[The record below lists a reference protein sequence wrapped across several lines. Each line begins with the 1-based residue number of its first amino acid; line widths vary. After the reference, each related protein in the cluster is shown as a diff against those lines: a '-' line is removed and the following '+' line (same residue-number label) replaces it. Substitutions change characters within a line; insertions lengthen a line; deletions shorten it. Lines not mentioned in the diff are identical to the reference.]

1 MLAFRFAVLCSAR
14 LMEYFLDHAKDNTEK
29 GLETC
34 RILGAFLISG
44 QFLLSP
50 NLVYPYVH
58 IQNVINDQ
66 EAFAIQNE
74 QSPFPV
80 GWILVESQ
88 THLSQSY
95 FISSVNWHT
104 QYSYQ
109 VMIPEA
115 FAIVTT
121 PTDTSRYAATLNT
134 KFSRYALNKIWQFH
148 RRSVRFKSLK
158 CSISFHLYFGSQAL
172 DAVFHSLGVVLAS
185 VLVASSIFDN
195 NGSTLGC
202 GH

>member
-1 MLAFRFAVLCSAR
+1 MGEIQGCHLCVQWNLAVVASHSAR

-34 RILGAFLISG
+34 RILGAFL
-44 QFLLSP
+44 
-50 NLVYPYVH
+50 
-58 IQNVINDQ
+58 
-66 EAFAIQNE
+66 
-74 QSPFPV
+74 
-80 GWILVESQ
+80 
-88 THLSQSY
+88 
-95 FISSVNWHT
+95 
-104 QYSYQ
+104 

>member
-1 MLAFRFAVLCSAR
+1 MLAFRFASAR

-44 QFLLSP
+44 QFLPSP

-58 IQNVINDQ
+58 IQNVINDH

-80 GWILVESQ
+80 GWIH
-88 THLSQSY
+88 THLSQSC
-95 FISSVNWHT
+95 FISSVDCHT
-104 QYSYQ
+104 HCSYQ

-172 DAVFHSLGVVLAS
+172 DAFFHSLGVVLAS

>member
-1 MLAFRFAVLCSAR
+1 MLAFRFAVLRSAR

-66 EAFAIQNE
+66 EALAIQNE

-88 THLSQSY
+88 THLSQSC
-95 FISSVNWHT
+95 FISSVDCHT
-104 QYSYQ
+104 HSSYQ

-172 DAVFHSLGVVLAS
+172 DAFFHSLGVVLAF
-185 VLVASSIFDN
+185 VLAASSIFDN

>member
-1 MLAFRFAVLCSAR
+1 MLAFRFASAR

>member
-1 MLAFRFAVLCSAR
+1 MLAFRFASAR

-29 GLETC
+29 GLDTC
-34 RILGAFLISG
+34 RILGAFL
-44 QFLLSP
+44 
-50 NLVYPYVH
+50 
-58 IQNVINDQ
+58 
-66 EAFAIQNE
+66 
-74 QSPFPV
+74 
-80 GWILVESQ
+80 
-88 THLSQSY
+88 THLSQSC
-95 FISSVNWHT
+95 FISSVDWHT
-104 QYSYQ
+104 LIHIRNYGQHFYLVPL

-115 FAIVTT
+115 FAIVTA

-148 RRSVRFKSLK
+148 RGSVRLKSLK

-172 DAVFHSLGVVLAS
+172 DDFFHSLGAVLAF
-185 VLVASSIFDN
+185 VLVASLIFDN